1 MFTKFNFTR
10 FVRPFMFALVAA
22 AMVFSALMPTA
33 TAFAQDGN
41 PPTQEEAER
50 RWVEKMEKAYQRE
63 LEWLEKQTERL
74 AHTAENVE
82 RVNNLIAKAEERGLD
97 TSPLQAALAAYQASV
112 AEAQASHDNA
122 GAILGAHAGFD
133 DSGKVTDKEAARQ
146 TLVDGRNALNEARH
160 TLDQAARALR
170 QAIQQF
176 LRDNR
181 PERPAEGD
189 AETQG

>member
-10 FVRPFMFALVAA
+10 FARPFMFALVAA

-41 PPTQEEAER
+41 PPTKEEAER

-82 RVNNLIAKAEERGLD
+82 KVNNLIAKAEERGLD
-97 TSPLQAALAAYQASV
+97 TSPLKTALAAYQASV
-112 AEAQASHDNA
+112 ADAQASHDSA
-122 GAILGAHAGFD
+122 AAILGAHAGFD

-146 TLVDGRNALNEARH
+146 TLADAHDALQEARH
-160 TLDQAARALR
+160 ILNNAAYELR
-170 QAIQQF
+170 EAIQQF

-181 PERPAEGD
+181 PE
-189 AETQG
+189 